1 MNIFSAI
8 SRLIVGSLF
17 VVSGLIKC
25 NDAIGFS
32 YKLNDYFAQDVLN
45 LEFLIPYSLALAV
58 IICVIEIVL
67 GVAVIFGLKTKPSV
81 VFILLMML
89 FFTWLTWYTSSCLE
103 AQEAAAKL
111 GEEFDKN
118 CVTDCGCFGDALTL
132 TPKQSFYKDL
142 FLLIFTIPLFFF
154 GIKGKILKNKPKEDV
169 FYMVVS
175 LLLILGFGA
184 LYIGWWFTLW
194 FSIVLYAVVYALKN
208 KTKSEWLPL
217 IAAFVISLGY
227 TWYCLQNLPLKD
239 FRAYKVDSNITE
251 NMSVPEDAP
260 KPVIDYH
267 WKFKIDGVEKV
278 ITTNGSY
285 PTVDGEFI
293 GYETEVIEE
302 GYEPSILDFS
312 IETTEENLTEQFL
325 NDEHL
330 IIIAAYNINKIAP
343 NSLEVIKALSKDAI
357 KKGYTVIGL
366 SASSEEDK
374 AAFKA
379 SNDLGLEWYIC
390 DEKALK
396 TVVRANPGI
405 LSLEK
410 GTIKQK
416 LHWKNSDNLVLV
428 DLPDAKVKLNLEL
441 KKELDDIYALDQGV
455 REIYFAETKEKK
467 DSIAKALNLPVQ
479 EDALGYMKV
488 WNDVDSINLVKV
500 EEIIKKYGYPG
511 IDLVGEPTNK
521 AVWYVIQ
528 HSNKIPDYLPLIK
541 ESSKKGDIPLRL
553 VAMMEDRYLMGKNEE
568 QIYGTQGSSYFQ
580 GTDKEISFI
589 WPIKDPENVNNLRRE
604 VGYTSTI
611 EAYAKDLFGD
621 NFEYKPYTI
630 QELKDL
636 GIIKD

>member
-1 MNIFSAI
+1 MKIFLAI
-8 SRLIVGSLF
+8 CRLIVGSLF
-17 VVSGLIKC
+17 IVSGLIKC

-45 LEFLIPYSLALAV
+45 LEFLIPYSLGLAV
-58 IICVIEIVL
+58 IICVVEIVL
-67 GVAVIFGLKTKPSV
+67 GVAVIFGLKSKPSV
-81 VFILLMML
+81 VLILLMML

-103 AQEAAAKL
+103 AQEVAAKL
-111 GEEFDKN
+111 GEEFGEN

-142 FLLIFTIPLFFF
+142 FLLLFTIPLFFF
-154 GIKGKILKNKPKEDV
+154 GIRGKIPRNKSKEDI
-169 FYMVVS
+169 FYMVAS
-175 LLLILGFGA
+175 LVLILSFGA

-194 FSIVLYAVVYALKN
+194 FSVILYAVVYVVKN

-217 IAAFVISLGY
+217 LVAFIIALGY

-239 FRAYKVDSNITE
+239 FRAYKVDSSITE

-260 KPVIDYH
+260 APVIDYH
-267 WKFKIDGVEKV
+267 WKFKVNGEEQI

-293 GYETEVIEE
+293 GYEIEVIEE

-312 IETTEENLTEQFL
+312 IETTEDNLTEQFL

-343 NSLEVIKALSKDAI
+343 NSLEVIKELVDEAI

-379 SNDLGLEWYIC
+379 SSDLGLEWYIC

-416 LHWKNSDNLVLV
+416 LHWKNSDDLVLV
-428 DLPDAKVKLNLEL
+428 ELP
-441 KKELDDIYALDQGV
+441 KKEVKVEPVEVDDSVVYLIEGKIY
-455 REIYFAETKEKK
+455 TKEEAEIIDSDTVEEVYFYK
-467 DSIAKALNLPVQ
+467 DDSAQKIL
-479 EDALGYMKV
+479 
-488 WNDVDSINLVKV
+488 DSINIANNTSYKSLVKV
-500 EEIIKKYGYPG
+500 VLKK
-511 IDLVGEPTNK
+511 DE
-521 AVWYVIQ
+521 
-528 HSNKIPDYLPLIK
+528 
-541 ESSKKGDIPLRL
+541 
-553 VAMMEDRYLMGKNEE
+553 
-568 QIYGTQGSSYFQ
+568 
-580 GTDKEISFI
+580 
-589 WPIKDPENVNNLRRE
+589 
-604 VGYTSTI
+604 
-611 EAYAKDLFGD
+611 
-621 NFEYKPYTI
+621 
-630 QELKDL
+630 
-636 GIIKD
+636 